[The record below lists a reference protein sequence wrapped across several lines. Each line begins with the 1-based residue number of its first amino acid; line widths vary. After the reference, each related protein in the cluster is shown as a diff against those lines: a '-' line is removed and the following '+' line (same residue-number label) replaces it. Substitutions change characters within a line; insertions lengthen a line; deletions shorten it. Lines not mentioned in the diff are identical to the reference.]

1 MHTANSELLA
11 GALDNLMRLTL
22 TGCRQSAHRAAR
34 LLLEL
39 SERQGLDEELRRLCG
54 HVSVKLER
62 ENEGASH
69 PQPWRHHDR
78 PAVFASEDHEAS
90 RIMWEALEG
99 RR

>member
-1 MHTANSELLA
+1 MHTANMELLA

-39 SERQGLDEELRRLCG
+39 SELQSLDEELRRLCG
-54 HVSVKLER
+54 RVSVKLEQ
-62 ENEGASH
+62 EVDDAPPSQAW
-69 PQPWRHHDR
+69 PPHDR
-78 PAVFASEDHEAS
+78 PAVFAYDDHEAA